1 MRASKAFARI
11 PLLVAVLLGGCGAQT
26 AVVGGAG
33 APIGTVRVTSATF
46 GNATLAPAA
55 CASGEH
61 QLFLGADFLDRTR
74 GTALRLILG
83 PTGEATL
90 RVFDTARPLDPGI
103 VFHRAACSKALIA
116 FERTGW
122 QINDIYD
129 VRASLDLDCR
139 NASGDTLQGTVSIAH
154 CH

>member
-1 MRASKAFARI
+1 MRASKPFARM
-11 PLLVAVLLGGCGAQT
+11 PLLIAALIGGCGAQT
-26 AVVGGAG
+26 AIVGGDG
-33 APIGTVRVTSATF
+33 APIGTVRVTSATS
-46 GNATLAPAA
+46 GNVTLTPAA

-61 QLFLGADFLDRTR
+61 QLFLGADFLDRAR

-90 RVFDTARPLDPGI
+90 RMFDMARPLDPGI
-103 VFHRAACSKALIA
+103 VFHRAACSKALIV

-129 VRASLDLDCR
+129 VRVSLDLDCR
-139 NASGDTLQGTVSIAH
+139 NASGDSLQGTLSVAH

>member
-1 MRASKAFARI
+1 MRASKAFAWI
-11 PLLVAVLLGGCGAQT
+11 PSTIAALLGGCGVRT
-26 AVVGGAG
+26 AVVGGDG
-33 APIGTVRVTSATF
+33 SPIGTVRVTSATF
-46 GNATLAPAA
+46 GNVALAPAA

-61 QLFLGADFLDRTR
+61 QLFLGADFLDRAR
-74 GTALRLILG
+74 GAALRLILG

-122 QINDIYD
+122 RIDDIYD
-129 VRASLDLDCR
+129 VRVSLELDCR
-139 NASGDTLQGTVSIAH
+139 NASGDSLQGTLSVAH